1 MMQLPNLQLE
11 LGLLGKSGNVLVTL
25 VAIQLDIICSN
36 IPDQI
41 LPMVMPYSSAC
52 IEFYKQRHYHYVHF
66 HPINLY
72 LCDANELV
80 LL

>member
-1 MMQLPNLQLE
+1 MMQLPNLQFE
-11 LGLLGKSGNVLVTL
+11 LGLLGKSGNVLVTF

-41 LPMVMPYSSAC
+41 SPMVMPYSSAC
-52 IEFYKQRHYHYVHF
+52 IEFYKQRHYHYVF
-66 HPINLY
+66 DPINLY
-72 LCDANELV
+72 LCDAIELV